1 MESKMLKKLLDIK
14 EVSELIGISPST
26 IYKMTHKKRIPFV
39 KVGRLVKFEPA
50 KIIEWLERNSFSVKE
65 N

>member
-1 MESKMLKKLLDIK
+1 MKKIEKLLDII
-14 EVSELIGISPST
+14 EISQLIGISPST

-39 KVGRLVKFEPA
+39 KVGRLVKFEPS
-50 KIIEWLERNSFSVKE
+50 KIMEWLEKNSINVGE